1 MSYKPKYQIAILWN
15 QEDNCYLVYLP
26 DLENE
31 IMQPV
36 SHGDTYQE
44 ALQNGLE
51 VMEELILH
59 LQATGKPL
67 PVPRLIFT

>member
-1 MSYKPKYQIAILWN
+1 MNPKYQITIIQS
-15 QEDNCYLVYLP
+15 QEDECYFVYLP
-26 DLENE
+26 DFENE

-36 SHGDTYQE
+36 SDGNTYQE

-51 VMEELILH
+51 VMEELILN

-67 PVPRLIFT
+67 PN

>member
-1 MSYKPKYQIAILWN
+1 MNHKYQVTIVWN
-15 QEDNCYLVYLP
+15 QEDNCYLVYLR
-26 DLENE
+26 DLSNE
-31 IMQPV
+31 IIQL

-59 LQATGKPL
+59 LQATGKPIIAPQL
-67 PVPRLIFT
+67 MSA

>member
-1 MSYKPKYQIAILWN
+1 MNPKDRVTIVWN
-15 QEDNCYLVYLP
+15 QEDNCYLVYLR
-26 DLENE
+26 DLSNE
-31 IMQPV
+31 ILQPV

-44 ALQNGLE
+44 ALKNGKD

-67 PVPRLIFT
+67 PTPRLMSA

>member
-1 MSYKPKYQIAILWN
+1 MNHKYQVTIIWN
-15 QEDNCYLVYLP
+15 QEDNCYLVYLR
-26 DLENE
+26 DLSDKT
-31 IMQPV
+31 IQSV

-59 LQATGKPL
+59 LQATGKSL
-67 PVPRLIFT
+67 PAPRLISA